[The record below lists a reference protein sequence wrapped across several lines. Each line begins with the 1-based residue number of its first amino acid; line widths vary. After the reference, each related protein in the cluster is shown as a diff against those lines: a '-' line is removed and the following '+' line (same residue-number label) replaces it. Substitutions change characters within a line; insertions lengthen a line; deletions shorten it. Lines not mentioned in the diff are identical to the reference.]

1 MSDKPYLKRL
11 LIKQFRN
18 VRPGTEIFFNPGYN
32 ILLGKN
38 GTGKTTLLEIISC
51 FMREDFFKFKN
62 DLFEIE
68 IEIKINIL
76 SLIYIIKNQTID
88 DPNNSQIKEKKITVD
103 TQHILNDKI
112 LPTNDPSW
120 FNNPSDRGFFMFV
133 RDFKTN
139 FGIVHYLATD
149 KNLMQLFIENINNLN
164 DTIVEKIRENLPEL
178 IQSHY
183 NTKNIIPE
191 EKILKILKHKTETF
205 KSFFGENFIDY
216 IYLYN
221 IYCNNWIILG
231 FQHLQNPFERFDESL
246 NIFNRLVD
254 SNDPYRIRAEI
265 TFNKGSSMGS
275 SMTAHFL
282 SPSLLEILPAS
293 QDSIG
298 KHFIVS
304 NQNQKIA
311 SIEML
316 DNLIKML
323 NLKNAEIV
331 FDGNIINELGKKKVI
346 YDAMKFNIYYPNGDE
361 MDHNSLSYGQKRLL
375 AFLYYI
381 ECNESMIIADEMSN
395 GFHYDWIK
403 ECMDLI
409 KDRQCFLSSQNPILL
424 DHLSFEDKSE
434 IQHTFVKCEFD
445 EQYRIVWSN
454 FTDDDVDDFWGAY
467 QVKIQEVSE
476 ILRAKG
482 LW

>member
-32 ILLGKN
+32 IFLGKN

-51 FMREDFFKFKN
+51 FMRRDFSKFAN
-62 DLFEIE
+62 DEFNLELETSNRDILTAQSN
-68 IEIKINIL
+68 IPINSNQSTWTINISPL
-76 SLIYIIKNQTID
+76 
-88 DPNNSQIKEKKITVD
+88 
-103 TQHILNDKI
+103 DK
-112 LPTNDPSW
+112 S
-120 FNNPSDRGFFMFV
+120 
-133 RDFKTN
+133 
-139 FGIVHYLATD
+139 LATA
-149 KNLMQLFIENINNLN
+149 LN
-164 DTIVEKIRENLPEL
+164 
-178 IQSHY
+178 
-183 NTKNIIPE
+183 
-191 EKILKILKHKTETF
+191 TF
-205 KSFFGENFIDY
+205 YQNDRNAIF
-216 IYLYN
+216 
-221 IYCNNWIILG
+221 C
-231 FQHLQNPFERFDESL
+231 NPFERFDESL
-246 NIFNRLVD
+246 DIFQRMINQTHPEHVKIDIRFLPKKSIWASFLPSSILNIFLN
-254 SNDPYRIRAEI
+254 
-265 TFNKGSSMGS
+265 
-275 SMTAHFL
+275 AHETDMENFKISHTKEQTINML
-282 SPSLLEILPAS
+282 SQFTKLLE
-293 QDSIG
+293 
-298 KHFIVS
+298 
-304 NQNQKIA
+304 
-311 SIEML
+311 
-316 DNLIKML
+316 L
-323 NLKNAEIV
+323 NNAEII
-331 FDGNIINELGKKKVI
+331 FANPEIIPTNGANKYI
-346 YDAMKFNIYYPNGDE
+346 FDAMSFNFYFKNG
-361 MDHNSLSYGQKRLL
+361 HKVPHTKLSYGQKRLL

-467 QVKIQEVSE
+467 QVRIQEVSE